1 MSDARRFPKTA
12 ATVLLVAL
20 GVALPYLVPRAER
33 LRLLSRADLARA
45 LGAFAG
51 RPRAPLVRRN
61 EALPLRAVPAPAPP
75 SRAGSEPARS
85 VPPRPAV
92 AELPAPAVPIE
103 DPSHELDRFFERLSR
118 LGEEGT
124 DPLVRI
130 THFGDSPLTGDLV
143 SGEARELLQQELGDG
158 GPGFVLPAK
167 PWAWYGHQGIRIDAA
182 GWTARSHLLPGGGGG
197 FDGLGLVSFAS
208 GSPGARSEI
217 RRERGTF
224 VRAEVTFTAEPG
236 AGTLLVAL
244 DDQAP
249 REVSTS
255 AAVRATGRFAAEATG
270 GASRVTL
277 LPKGDG
283 VVTLHGVVLES
294 AGPGLVWDAIG
305 ANGASVHAV
314 NRLDEEGFV
323 EALALRRSDLVILN
337 YGTNESTMEGVGGP
351 RYEREYAVTIGRVRK
366 ALPGASILVMSPMDR
381 GARLPDGSIGTLPAI
396 QRLVAVQRKVARE
409 NRCAFFDTFD
419 AMGGEGTMGRWY
431 EHAPRLVTGDF
442 THTTKPGSDRV
453 ARLLVGALRAARAA
467 WARASA
473 RPEPAAGPASPSPST
488 AAPAATSPVSPGP
501 GGGSPPS

>member
-1 MSDARRFPKTA
+1 LSDARRFPKTA

-75 SRAGSEPARS
+75 SRAGSEPARD

-182 GWTARSHLLPGGGGG
+182 SARHEATSCRAEAAASTASASSRSRAARRGR
-197 FDGLGLVSFAS
+197 
-208 GSPGARSEI
+208 GARS
-217 RRERGTF
+217 
-224 VRAEVTFTAEPG
+224 
-236 AGTLLVAL
+236 
-244 DDQAP
+244 
-249 REVSTS
+249 
-255 AAVRATGRFAAEATG
+255 
-270 GASRVTL
+270 GAS
-277 LPKGDG
+277 
-283 VVTLHGVVLES
+283 
-294 AGPGLVWDAIG
+294 G
-305 ANGASVHAV
+305 APSSG
-314 NRLDEEGFV
+314 
-323 EALALRRSDLVILN
+323 RR
-337 YGTNESTMEGVGGP
+337 
-351 RYEREYAVTIGRVRK
+351 
-366 ALPGASILVMSPMDR
+366 
-381 GARLPDGSIGTLPAI
+381 
-396 QRLVAVQRKVARE
+396 
-409 NRCAFFDTFD
+409 
-419 AMGGEGTMGRWY
+419 
-431 EHAPRLVTGDF
+431 
-442 THTTKPGSDRV
+442 
-453 ARLLVGALRAARAA
+453 
-467 WARASA
+467 
-473 RPEPAAGPASPSPST
+473 
-488 AAPAATSPVSPGP
+488 
-501 GGGSPPS
+501 